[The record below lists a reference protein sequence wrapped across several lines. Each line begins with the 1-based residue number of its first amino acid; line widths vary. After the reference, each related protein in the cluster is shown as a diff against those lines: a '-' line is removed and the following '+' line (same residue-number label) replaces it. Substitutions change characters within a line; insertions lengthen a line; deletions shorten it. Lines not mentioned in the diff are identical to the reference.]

1 MNAETVLLASD
12 DFVGISFWIISIA
25 CLASTVFFFLER
37 RSVPSSWRISITVAG
52 LITGIAFV
60 NYMYIRQVWTI
71 TGEVS
76 TVYRYIEWLITVP
89 LIMLQFYFVLSTTRK
104 VPHGIFWRILI
115 GSIIMVCGGYLGEA
129 EHIDAR
135 LGLMIYMVGWIYIL
149 YEVFSGEAGR
159 MAAKSGNKFFVNT
172 FGRMRMIVTFVWVIY
187 PLGFVFE
194 SLTGFIDSSSSNV
207 IYNAT
212 DFATKIVFGL
222 IIWSTATQQ
231 SGKTR

>member
-76 TVYRYIEWLITVP
+76 TV
-89 LIMLQFYFVLSTTRK
+89 
-104 VPHGIFWRILI
+104 
-115 GSIIMVCGGYLGEA
+115 
-129 EHIDAR
+129 
-135 LGLMIYMVGWIYIL
+135 
-149 YEVFSGEAGR
+149 
-159 MAAKSGNKFFVNT
+159 
-172 FGRMRMIVTFVWVIY
+172 
-187 PLGFVFE
+187 
-194 SLTGFIDSSSSNV
+194 
-207 IYNAT
+207 
-212 DFATKIVFGL
+212 
-222 IIWSTATQQ
+222 
-231 SGKTR
+231 